1 MLTPRIAALLTLL
14 LASSSLGQRARR
26 PPRPPSP
33 ISTIQPKA
41 NFDAQQF
48 AGTWLL
54 VAVASPCRHLQEQG
68 HRAEATTL
76 HVAPQ
81 GSAMTVSTFRKLD
94 GICWAVRQLYGDT
107 GRPGRF
113 LLQGEAVAAGGGHS
127 ADVGLTHR
135 LPTARGARGPVDVV
149 VGDTDYRGFAVL
161 YLERA
166 RQLSVKL
173 YVRSLPVGDSFLS
186 AFEQRVQ
193 GANLTEDHTLFFPKY
208 GFCEAADQF
217 HTLDGNTHTVADRSL
232 LSPFTATFTLNKNNR
247 LEVAY
252 AMFRGQRCITWSYEL
267 ISQSQPGV
275 FSVDHSGGRIWAIQT
290 QLLDKFVCLVR
301 AQGLSDDNIIFPDLT
316 GGLLLR
322 LGSARGLGALW
333 GPAGARPT
341 LGAQV

>member
-1 MLTPRIAALLTLL
+1 MNCSPPGSSVHSWSVSRWTQSHPVDKDQRSTLTLDPGHGDGPL
-14 LASSSLGQRARR
+14 PGSAGPSSLGQRARR
-26 PPRPPSP
+26 PLRPPSP

-76 HVAPQ
+76 HAAPQ

-113 LLQGEAVAAGGGHS
+113 LLQ
-127 ADVGLTHR
+127 
-135 LPTARGARGPVDVV
+135 ARGARGPVDVV
-149 VGDTDYRGFAVL
+149 VGDTDYHGFAVL

-186 AFEQRVQ
+186 VFEQRVQ

-217 HTLDGNTHTVADRSL
+217 HTLDGERAA
-232 LSPFTATFTLNKNNR
+232 PA
-247 LEVAY
+247 
-252 AMFRGQRCITWSYEL
+252 G
-267 ISQSQPGV
+267 
-275 FSVDHSGGRIWAIQT
+275 SVGGR
-290 QLLDKFVCLVR
+290 C
-301 AQGLSDDNIIFPDLT
+301 P
-316 GGLLLR
+316 
-322 LGSARGLGALW
+322 
-333 GPAGARPT
+333 GPPPG
-341 LGAQV
+341 